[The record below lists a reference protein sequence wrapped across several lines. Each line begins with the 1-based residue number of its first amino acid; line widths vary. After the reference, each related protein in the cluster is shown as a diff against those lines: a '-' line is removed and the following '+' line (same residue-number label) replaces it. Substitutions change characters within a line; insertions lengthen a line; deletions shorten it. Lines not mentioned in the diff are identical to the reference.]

1 MTNVR
6 VYYGHDERDREQLIS
21 DVASAYGNRGDEAQQ
36 EEAGYELG
44 LPQPVGDIPPA
55 RELIGLDQSV
65 YRQIAAALRSG
76 KQHLMLYGP
85 PGTGKTTLAQYIAGV
100 LHDTWA
106 MITGSADW
114 SSQDV
119 IGGYQPVGGGVQFVP
134 GVLLQNFDR
143 PLIID
148 ELNRCDIDK
157 VIGPLFTIL
166 SDQPTTLPYR
176 VDVADTQ

>member
-65 YRQIAAALRSG
+65 YRQIAAALRKAYAVSG
-76 KQHLMLYGP
+76 ERGFWQTVIELLKQKP
-85 PGTGKTTLAQYIAGV
+85 K
-100 LHDTWA
+100 
-106 MITGSADW
+106 
-114 SSQDV
+114 
-119 IGGYQPVGGGVQFVP
+119 
-134 GVLLQNFDR
+134 QNFDLPFDTAEAYR
-143 PLIID
+143 HLGDKDRAFEWYQKAAD
-148 ELNRCDIDK
+148 ERHPGMDTMK
-157 VIGPLFTIL
+157 VDPLFDSL
-166 SDQPTTLPYR
+166 RSDPRFPDLLRRAGLAP
-176 VDVADTQ
+176 